1 MQIILLSGGSGQR
14 LWPLSNEIRS
24 KQFLRIFSCDESM
37 LQRTL
42 NQIRRTCA
50 ESTITI
56 ATAQKQVTLLKKYLG
71 EDFDLAIEPYRRNT
85 FPAIALAAS
94 YLHDVK
100 GVDTNEPVIVCPVD
114 PYVDDKFFAQ
124 FHELAAQVTDA
135 APLVLMGI
143 EPTYPSEKYGYII
156 PQTKE
161 KFSRVKMFKEKPNL
175 VDAQKFIDAGGLWN
189 GGVFAF
195 KLGYVLNK
203 AQTLLGT
210 SSHDELKDN
219 YDALP
224 NISFDYAVVEH
235 EENIAV
241 VRYVGEWKDI
251 GTWNTLTEV
260 LDSSFIGNVQAD
272 ETCNNLHVI
281 NNGDVP
287 IICMGLKDAVVA
299 ASPDG
304 ILISDKVQSSYIK
317 PFVENLDRQIRFL
330 EKSWGTFKI
339 IDVDEHSLTIKVTLN
354 RGSQMRYHSHERR
367 DEVWNFIKGTGRII
381 IDDVEQVVRAGDVIK
396 IPVGCKHTVIA
407 DTLLKIIEVQFG
419 EDITV
424 EDKIIHK
431 VITKKI
437 PAANFHD
444 EDKHFYSRQCTIAVI
459 SKSESTSCVASASGS
474 HSSENNG

>member
-1 MQIILLSGGSGQR
+1 MQIVLLSGGSGQR

-24 KQFLRIFSCDESM
+24 KQFLKIFSGNESM

-42 NQIRRTCA
+42 KQIRRTCEGA
-50 ESTITI
+50 PVTIT
-56 ATAQKQVTLLKKYLG
+56 TAKKQETLLKKYLS
-71 EDFDLAIEPYRRNT
+71 EEFDLVTEPCRRNT
-85 FPAIALAAS
+85 FPAIALAAA

-100 GVDTNEPVIVCPVD
+100 GINADEAVVVCPVD
-114 PYVDDKFFAQ
+114 PYVDDNFFAK
-124 FHELAAQVTDA
+124 FSLLAAQISDD

-156 PQTKE
+156 PETKE
-161 KFSRVKMFKEKPNL
+161 NVSRVKMFKEKPNA

-195 KLGYVLNK
+195 KVGYLLDK
-203 AQTLLGT
+203 AQKLLGM
-210 SSHDELKDN
+210 SSHAELKEN
-219 YDALP
+219 YAALKS
-224 NISFDYAVVEH
+224 ISFDYAVVEH
-235 EENIAV
+235 EENIKV

-260 LDSSFIGNVQAD
+260 LDSNFIGAVQAN
-272 ETCNNLHVI
+272 ETCENLHVI

-299 ASPDG
+299 VSPDG

-317 PFVENLDRQIRFL
+317 PFVENLDKQIRFM

-339 IDVDEHSLTIKVTLN
+339 IDADDRSLTIKVTLN
-354 RGSQMRYHSHERR
+354 AGSQMRYHSHEHRS
-367 DEVWNFIKGTGRII
+367 EVWNFIAGTGRII
-381 IDDVEQVVRAGDVIK
+381 LDGVERVVKTGDIVE
-396 IPVGCKHTVIA
+396 IPIGCKHTVIA

-424 EDKIIHK
+424 TDKILW
-431 VITKKI
+431 
-437 PAANFHD
+437 
-444 EDKHFYSRQCTIAVI
+444 
-459 SKSESTSCVASASGS
+459 
-474 HSSENNG
+474 